1 MQGRYLNKKGLCNVL
16 GVSIGKV
23 ELLMK
28 EGELPYIKLGRN
40 VRFDIRD
47 IDEFLT
53 KKKVM
58 HCEF

>member
-28 EGELPYIKLGRN
+28 EGNLPYIKLGRN
-40 VRFDIRD
+40 VRFDMND
-47 IDEFLT
+47 IEEFLENS
-53 KKKVM
+53 KKK
-58 HCEF
+58 